1 MAKTAWL
8 AKLDAPTWGTAT
20 SEEAAKTAWLAK
32 LDAPTWG
39 TAATALAGIASEAA
53 YVADMTEACDDGDEV
68 ACDSLSRE
76 DEAKRAWLAQLDV
89 PTWGAHVPTLGAAAA
104 AVSAVASNVSASST
118 LSAEEIAKQA
128 WLAKQ
133 DTPTWG
139 NFGDPKSA
147 GAVAMLGVGGQTD
160 PSLMAGAPPQT
171 QNYSEGVASTRARPM
186 PDSTILVQGGSLRTW
201 SYKSPAVEQVQVLLS
216 TEGRP
221 LDADIELWHGP
232 DNTPVKMRI
241 YVENG
246 QLRPFSAVI
255 ETPRGPNTVA
265 IRNIGQIEFPI
276 AANVIADDVD
286 LPSADCLS
294 SPTTVQGGALRT
306 YPFDPS
312 VDSVEVLIK
321 TDGRPL
327 NARIELLQ
335 GPNNNKQVIELYT
348 EDGCDRPFFC
358 ILETPGSGN
367 VVRIVNTSP
376 VEFPM
381 AAAVVPH
388 SINQGISDNVVLGG
402 DVVIGGDV
410 GW

>member
-1 MAKTAWL
+1 MMFFGLVSVATAFLNVPAAFGPAATSPYTQYMPAAEPQFGQQMSPVVVAAPAPQPAATSQVGAL
-8 AKLDAPTWGTAT
+8 AALCGLGAVLGFGAAQYRAAFAVAGKRTAPVTAARTSAPVMQVEQYRQDVGTGYGGGVAPT
-20 SEEAAKTAWLAK
+20 
-32 LDAPTWG
+32 
-39 TAATALAGIASEAA
+39 
-53 YVADMTEACDDGDEV
+53 
-68 ACDSLSRE
+68 
-76 DEAKRAWLAQLDV
+76 RAV
-89 PTWGAHVPTLGAAAA
+89 
-104 AVSAVASNVSASST
+104 
-118 LSAEEIAKQA
+118 
-128 WLAKQ
+128 
-133 DTPTWG
+133 
-139 NFGDPKSA
+139 DPA
-147 GAVAMLGVGGQTD
+147 
-160 PSLMAGAPPQT
+160 
-171 QNYSEGVASTRARPM
+171 
-186 PDSTILVQGGSLRTW
+186 TILVQGGSLRTW
-201 SYKSPAVEQVQVLLS
+201 SYRSPAVEQVQVVLS

-232 DNTPVKMRI
+232 DNTPVKMRV

-246 QLRPFSAVI
+246 QLRPFSAVV
-255 ETPRGPNTVA
+255 ETPRGPNTIA

-276 AANVIADDVD
+276 AATVLAENVDN
-286 LPSADCLS
+286 PSNDCMAS
-294 SPTTVQGGALRT
+294 GTTIQGGALRT

-312 VDSVEVLIK
+312 VDSVEVLLR

-367 VVRIVNTSP
+367 VVRLVNTSP

-381 AAAVVPH
+381 AASVVPH
-388 SINQGISDNVVLGG
+388 SINQAMSSGAVLGG

>member
-1 MAKTAWL
+1 MVAFFLLPYASADQRQLYQPGFL
-8 AKLDAPTWGTAT
+8 ASPFANTY
-20 SEEAAKTAWLAK
+20 
-32 LDAPTWG
+32 
-39 TAATALAGIASEAA
+39 AATPQMLVPHAAVAPEMYTPAYATQEMYASPE
-53 YVADMTEACDDGDEV
+53 YVVYEQESEDSSGWANV
-68 ACDSLSRE
+68 AMM
-76 DEAKRAWLAQLDV
+76 AVA
-89 PTWGAHVPTLGAAAA
+89 GAA
-104 AVSAVASNVSASST
+104 VGT
-118 LSAEEIAKQA
+118 LIGYKTKQ
-128 WLAKQ
+128 
-133 DTPTWG
+133 
-139 NFGDPKSA
+139 KSA
-147 GAVAMLGVGGQTD
+147 GRAPAPVMQMGGIAPAVGSYAGGVT
-160 PSLMAGAPPQT
+160 P
-171 QNYSEGVASTRARPM
+171 TRREAV
-186 PDSTILVQGGSLRTW
+186 DSQILVQGGSLRTW
-201 SYKSPAVEQVQVLLS
+201 SYRSPAVEQVQVVLS

-232 DNTPVKMRI
+232 DNTPVKMRV

-276 AANVIADDVD
+276 AADVMAENVDN
-286 LPSADCLS
+286 PSMECSNS
-294 SPTTVQGGALRT
+294 STTIQGGALRT
-306 YPFDPS
+306 YPFDPT
-312 VDSVEVLIK
+312 VDSVEVLLR

-358 ILETPGSGN
+358 VLETPGSGN
-367 VVRIVNTSP
+367 VVRIVNTAP

-381 AAAVVPH
+381 TAGVVPH
-388 SINQGISDNVVLGG
+388 SINNEMSSGAVLGG